1 MQFKV
6 IVAMYSSWKH
16 LLWWSCLATGVHGNC
31 TCQDSCL
38 VLLLKCEN
46 ENGHIFTDR
55 QVGVVSDY
63 MHQFQPTNAIRAE
76 NIARKCILLSV
87 GNKEYAVPLPN
98 SLETDWV
105 RSKCR
110 CQEIFLFVDN
120 FLQLVSNGIQRYTIG
135 SFFVRDAEV
144 WPCFIQEPS

>member
-1 MQFKV
+1 MK
-6 IVAMYSSWKH
+6 
-16 LLWWSCLATGVHGNC
+16 TG
-31 TCQDSCL
+31 TFS
-38 VLLLKCEN
+38 
-46 ENGHIFTDR
+46 

-63 MHQFQPTNAIRAE
+63 MHQFQPTNATVAIRAIS
-76 NIARKCILLSV
+76 IAGKCILLSV
-87 GNKEYAVPLPN
+87 GNNEYAVPLPN
-98 SLETDWV
+98 SLETDRV